1 MEAYYEC
8 FQEGFKEELKIQRE
22 RSRGAREDNESM
34 ASQKPDLMA
43 FDLPS
48 TFEYDPTNINGVV
61 IGIFK
66 DGVKTDVLDDYGEII
81 FDDTTFYAEMGG
93 QCADT
98 GIIYNDNCK
107 ASVINVLKA
116 PNQQH
121 LHFVKVEEGTI
132 SVGDVLTLE
141 IDKVKRNKIIAN
153 HTATHLL
160 QAALKEVVGSHINQA
175 GSYVDDNRLRFDF
188 THFEKISN
196 EQIKAVEEKVNNVI
210 FQGIDVE
217 IVNMSKEEA
226 LSSGAMALFDEKY
239 GDTVR
244 VVSVGDFSKE
254 LCGGCHVANS
264 ANIGLFKIET
274 EESVGS
280 GVRRIEAITG
290 KSAYEALVQEK
301 ETVDTISNLLKLK
314 NRKEV
319 VNKVSALNE
328 ELAAV
333 KKEVETLN
341 AKLNALNAAS
351 KANDIQ
357 EINGVKVLFVEETL
371 ESAKAKQLTFDFRD
385 KIDSGIVILVSQ
397 FEDKCSYYV
406 GVTKDY
412 VANGFKAGD
421 IVKKINAVVAGR
433 GGGKPDFA
441 QGGCPIN
448 EKVIC
453 IKEELKNFF

>member
-1 MEAYYEC
+1 
-8 FQEGFKEELKIQRE
+8 
-22 RSRGAREDNESM
+22 
-34 ASQKPDLMA
+34 
-43 FDLPS
+43 
-48 TFEYDPTNINGVV
+48 
-61 IGIFK
+61 
-66 DGVKTDVLDDYGEII
+66 
-81 FDDTTFYAEMGG
+81 
-93 QCADT
+93 
-98 GIIYNDNCK
+98 
-107 ASVINVLKA
+107 
-116 PNQQH
+116 
-121 LHFVKVEEGTI
+121 
-132 SVGDVLTLE
+132 
-141 IDKVKRNKIIAN
+141 
-153 HTATHLL
+153 
-160 QAALKEVVGSHINQA
+160 
-175 GSYVDDNRLRFDF
+175 
-188 THFEKISN
+188 
-196 EQIKAVEEKVNNVI
+196 
-210 FQGIDVE
+210 
-217 IVNMSKEEA
+217 MSKEEA

-301 ETVDTISNLLKLK
+301 ETIDTISNLLKLK

-351 KANDIQ
+351 KVNDIQ